1 MKRKTVKIP
10 KIIKKKEHNDEHTCL
25 KKQYMHGYSNL
36 LTDIFIIVAK
46 EQGHQVIEINVTK
59 ALVHPVL

>member
-1 MKRKTVKIP
+1 
-10 KIIKKKEHNDEHTCL
+10 
-25 KKQYMHGYSNL
+25 MHGYSNL
-36 LTDIFIIVAK
+36 LIDIFIIVAK